1 MAEKQKP
8 NKGNKSNED
17 MLRIAEAVRRLCIP
31 FSELK
36 RKYEHKKRG

>member
-31 FSELK
+31 LSEIK
-36 RKYEHKKRG
+36 GKNETKK